1 MASHVALWRAVNLG
15 KTGKLAMTDLR
26 DLLAELKLTDVKTL
40 LQSGNAVFG
49 AKASSG
55 AALEKKLEAACASR
69 LGLGLETE
77 VFVRSAAEWAAIIE
91 GNPFSTMA
99 NRDPSHLVVM
109 VLRGR
114 PHPDA
119 LDELRAGGPEELELG
134 DGCLYITYPNGIGRS
149 KLNQHRAWKRLGAV
163 GTGRNWNTVSK
174 IAAALG

>member
-1 MASHVALWRAVNLG
+1 MARSHVALWRAVNLG
-15 KTGKLAMTDLR
+15 KTGKLSMSELR
-26 DLLAELKLTDVKTL
+26 ALLAEMELTDPKTL

-49 AKASSG
+49 AKASPKT
-55 AALEKKLEAACASR
+55 LEKKLEAACTSR
-69 LGLGLETE
+69 FGLETE
-77 VFVRSAAEWAAIIE
+77 IFVRSADEWAAIIDN
-91 GNPFSTMA
+91 NPFAKMA
-99 NRDPSHLVVM
+99 KRDPAHLVVM

-114 PHPDA
+114 PRADA
-119 LDELRAGGPEELELG
+119 LEELGADGPEELELG

>member
-15 KTGKLAMTDLR
+15 KTGKLAMADLR
-26 DLLAELKLTDVKTL
+26 GLLAELKLTDVKTL

-49 AKASSG
+49 AKASSS

-69 LGLGLETE
+69 LGLETE
-77 VFVRSAAEWAAIIE
+77 VFVRSAAEWAAMIE
-91 GNPFSTMA
+91 GNPFATMA
-99 NRDPSHLVVM
+99 KRDPAHLVVM

-114 PHPDA
+114 PHPEA